1 MDEAWYI
8 VEQQIR
14 ERHAEARE
22 AARIQALTQD
32 PATTARR
39 PNSVGI
45 MLSRLAKWVLGSS
58 HALPSGA
65 LTHAGQRPTGDEP
78 PRVAASERTPP
89 CAKRTPECG
98 SGRRRKTDSSTA
110 NVADCNP

>member
-22 AARIQALTQD
+22 TARIQALTQH
-32 PATTARR
+32 PAATARR

-45 MLSRLAKWVLGSS
+45 TLSRLAKWVHS
-58 HALPSGA
+58 
-65 LTHAGQRPTGDEP
+65 R
-78 PRVAASERTPP
+78 
-89 CAKRTPECG
+89 
-98 SGRRRKTDSSTA
+98 TA
-110 NVADCNP
+110 NVADSNP

>member
-22 AARIQALTQD
+22 AARIRALTQD
-32 PATTARR
+32 LATTARR
-39 PNSVGI
+39 SNSVGI
-45 MLSRLAKWVLGSS
+45 RLSRLAKWVLGSS
-58 HALPSGA
+58 NALPSGA
-65 LTHAGQRPTGDEP
+65 LTHAGQRPT
-78 PRVAASERTPP
+78 PP
-89 CAKRTPECG
+89 CAKEDTRMPTRP
-98 SGRRRKTDSSTA
+98 GRRRKTDVRTA

>member
-22 AARIQALTQD
+22 AARIQALTQN

-39 PNSVGI
+39 LNSIGI
-45 MLSRLAKWVLGSS
+45 TFSRLTKWVLGSS
-58 HALPSGA
+58 NALPSA
-65 LTHAGQRPTGDEP
+65 ITHAGQCAERRRT
-78 PRVAASERTPP
+78 AASRSERKDTTM
-89 CAKRTPECG
+89 R
-98 SGRRRKTDSSTA
+98 
-110 NVADCNP
+110 